1 MQENFDW
8 DSIWDSIKDAMRNG
22 VVEVTFIKA
31 DKTTRVMQCTLAEY
45 LLPET
50 SGKPATSSGNPD
62 IVVVYDLEKE
72 AWRSFKKSTVTEVT
86 IYG

>member
-1 MQENFDW
+1 MQEINW
-8 DSIWDSIKDAMRNG
+8 DSIVEGLYKG
-22 VVEVTFIKA
+22 VAEVTFKKV
-31 DKTTRVMQCTLAEY
+31 DGTVRTMQCTLAEY

-50 SGKPATSSGNPD
+50 KGGKSTAASNPD
-62 IVVVYDLEKE
+62 VLVVFDLEKE

>member
-1 MQENFDW
+1 MFNW
-8 DSIWDSIKDAMRNG
+8 DEIKTAMTTG
-22 VVEVTFIKA
+22 VVEVTFTKA

-50 SGKPATSSGNPD
+50 SGMPATSSGNPD

-72 AWRSFKKSTVTEVT
+72 AWRSFKKSTVTEVV
-86 IYG
+86 IHG